1 MNEIE
6 RDMRG
11 NPVVYVVYDRSR
23 SGTTTGWWR
32 VAVFRHGHN
41 AQAFLDE
48 QQNENYV
55 ISCQSGTVRDFSLA
69 RD

>member
-1 MNEIE
+1 MSEIE
-6 RDMRG
+6 RDVMG
-11 NPVVYVVYDRSR
+11 NPVVYAVYDRSR
-23 SGTTTGWWR
+23 SGTVTDWWR
-32 VAVFRHGHN
+32 VATFRLGRN

-55 ISCQSGTVRDFSLA
+55 ISCQSGTARDFSLA

>member
-1 MNEIE
+1 MEY
-6 RDMRG
+6 DAKG

-32 VAVFRHGHN
+32 VAVFKYSKN
-41 AQAFLDE
+41 AQAFMDE
-48 QQNENYV
+48 QQNKNYV
-55 ISCQSGTVRDFSLA
+55 VSCQSPGPRDYNLA

>member
-1 MNEIE
+1 ME
-6 RDMRG
+6 RDTNG
-11 NPVVYVVYDRSR
+11 NPVIYVIYDRSR

-32 VAVFRHGHN
+32 VAHFKFAKN
-41 AQAFLDE
+41 AQTFLDE

-55 ISCQSGTVRDFSLA
+55 ISCQSGSARDFSLA